1 MHFQWTFSTWKEETT
16 KNNARDNERFHAP
29 GMNRARDSPNT
40 IKIGPF
46 NHWTRGSRVRF
57 TQSQF
62 VEKNKQNGGSKVS
75 DADWLYFSFHDL
87 RWFFLLI
94 RVQFYFIFIFFIPSW
109 LVWVDPSWSD
119 PDWRS
124 ELIRSDFCTCLLYS
138 LQVPEPVFHTPQEVL
153 PSNWKRCLKHF
164 CEKIYNHM
172 DILLRN
178 SQQDIQ
184 QKSAFSTPL

>member
-75 DADWLYFSFHDL
+75 DADWLYFSFHDP
-87 RWFFLLI
+87 RWFFWLI
-94 RVQFYFIFIFFIPSW
+94 RVPFYFIFIFFIPSW
-109 LVWVDPSWSD
+109 LVWVDLSWSD

-124 ELIRSDFCTCLLYS
+124 ELIRSDFCTCLDK
-138 LQVPEPVFHTPQEVL
+138 TG
-153 PSNWKRCLKHF
+153 SNLVQTWFKTWFKTGSKTGSNLMCGPPT
-164 CEKIYNHM
+164 NHRSCC
-172 DILLRN
+172 ITWLGL
-178 SQQDIQ
+178 
-184 QKSAFSTPL
+184 

>member
-75 DADWLYFSFHDL
+75 DADWLYFSFHDP
-87 RWFFLLI
+87 RWFFL
-94 RVQFYFIFIFFIPSW
+94 
-109 LVWVDPSWSD
+109 
-119 PDWRS
+119 
-124 ELIRSDFCTCLLYS
+124 LIRSDFCTCLDK
-138 LQVPEPVFHTPQEVL
+138 TG
-153 PSNWKRCLKHF
+153 SNLVQTWFKTWFKTGSKLV
-164 CEKIYNHM
+164 
-172 DILLRN
+172 
-178 SQQDIQ
+178 
-184 QKSAFSTPL
+184 QKLVQTWCVVHQLITDRVASRG